1 MHREQVVIEQQ
12 RETIYQNLERHQI
25 VFDDQMMSIA
35 VSTDHVHLEL
45 KTVLVWNVISRCS
58 RPVARVIFRGSDW
71 GSWEWSLARAG

>member
-35 VSTDHVHLEL
+35 ISTDRVHLEL
-45 KTVLVWNVISRCS
+45 KQ
-58 RPVARVIFRGSDW
+58 
-71 GSWEWSLARAG
+71 WSSGM